1 MIGGV
6 AETPGFD
13 NCLVLYIVV
22 IQVQKKRR
30 RGLLTGAQDV
40 RQCPAIIKNLLGMPT
55 AE

>member
-13 NCLVLYIVV
+13 NCLVLYIII
-22 IQVQKKRR
+22 IQVQKECQ
-30 RGLLTGAQDV
+30 RGPLTRVQDV
-40 RQCPAIIKNLLGMPT
+40 RQCPAVIKYLLGMPT